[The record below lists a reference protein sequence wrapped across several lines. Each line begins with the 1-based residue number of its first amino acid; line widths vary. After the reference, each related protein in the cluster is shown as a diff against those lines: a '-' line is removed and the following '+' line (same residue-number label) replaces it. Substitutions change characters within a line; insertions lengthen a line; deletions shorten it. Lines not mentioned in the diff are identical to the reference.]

1 MCFINAELFGDGA
14 QVHRTLQREGEVSLQ
29 FHKKDVVAFIGR
41 LKYEFRPKY
50 IHNKLDGDKDCYI
63 EWIYLNKQ
71 RYSKIQYDSDGEG
84 MKGNEG
90 NPFEFLFFLCCRILG
105 IYADT

>member
-1 MCFINAELFGDGA
+1 MGPKYTGLFNEKGKL
-14 QVHRTLQREGEVSLQ
+14 VYK

-63 EWIYLNKQ
+63 EWNYLNKQ
-71 RYSKIQYDSDGEG
+71 RYSKIQYDSDGE
-84 MKGNEG
+84 EAS
-90 NPFEFLFFLCCRILG
+90 PHEAFFAR
-105 IYADT
+105 AKPVD